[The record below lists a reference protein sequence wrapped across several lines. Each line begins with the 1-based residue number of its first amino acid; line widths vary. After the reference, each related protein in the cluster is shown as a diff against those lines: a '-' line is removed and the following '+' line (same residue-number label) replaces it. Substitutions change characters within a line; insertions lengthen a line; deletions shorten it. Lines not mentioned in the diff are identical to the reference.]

1 MKFKA
6 RQISVILLA
15 VALIL
20 SVGRVCGAVTAVSL
34 VGSGTEKLN
43 DARYADGESM
53 VLRTTSGGQIFTV
66 SAVNY
71 GDDALSLTRWGLIDA
86 SKPWNR
92 GKEGAL
98 LQQGF
103 APSSVGSTTHTFSPT
118 AGAPVQQTDASYLSV
133 KIDKSAATMF
143 ASIKLD
149 LIASTINMASTAWA
163 GTSADNFTNPFTATR
178 GGLSAQG
185 RAYSWTFS
193 NLNYVGDAPLELRF
207 YGLQGA
213 DAAQLNGLQLQVNLT
228 PIPEAQTMIALGMGA
243 SMCFLRRRRR
253 PPSSGEFSEVK

>member
-1 MKFKA
+1 MAIALFL
-6 RQISVILLA
+6 SA
-15 VALIL
+15 VGLRA
-20 SVGRVCGAVTAVSL
+20 AVTSLSL
-34 VGSGTEKLN
+34 VGSSTEKLA

-53 VLRTTSGGQIFTV
+53 VLRTTSGGLTFSL

-71 GDDALSLTRWGLIDA
+71 GDDALSPTRWGLIDA

-103 APSSVGSTTHTFSPT
+103 APSAIGSTTHSFTGA
-118 AGAPVQQTDASYLSV
+118 AGATKLETGASYLSV
-133 KIDKSAATMF
+133 KIDKAPGTMF
-143 ASIKLD
+143 ASIKMD
-149 LIASTINMASTAWA
+149 LIASTLSMAATAWA
-163 GTSADNFTNPFTATR
+163 GSSGDNFLTAFTPKR

-193 NLNYVGDAPLELRF
+193 NLNYLGDAPLELRF

-213 DAAQLNGLQLQVNLT
+213 DAAQLNSAQLQVDVIPVPESQTVIPMGLLVAGLLMRRSRRT
-228 PIPEAQTMIALGMGA
+228 IPI
-243 SMCFLRRRRR
+243 
-253 PPSSGEFSEVK
+253 